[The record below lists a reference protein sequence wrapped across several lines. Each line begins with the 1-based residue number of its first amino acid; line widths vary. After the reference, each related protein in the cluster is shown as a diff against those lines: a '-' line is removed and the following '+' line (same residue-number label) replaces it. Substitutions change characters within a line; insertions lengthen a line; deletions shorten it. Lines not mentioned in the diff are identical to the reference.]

1 MQYPN
6 PEETVVKLP
15 ELCGT
20 GPVPEYG
27 LEATN
32 NSTCS
37 QVRPCQACISGGQ
50 SDQSSRK

>member
-27 LEATN
+27 QEAG
-32 NSTCS
+32 NSTCE
-37 QVRPCQACISGGQ
+37 QVRPCQACTSGGQ
-50 SDQSSRK
+50 SDQSSRR